1 METDNSSEGTFF
13 DTERS
18 CYAQADTADPLGE
31 SSAVQV
37 VPSGVLRMSY
47 SAKSVTPG
55 EIFFV
60 FCLHSILMLKT
71 LLAAEPTL
79 SGSLG
84 VQEGDWATRH

>member
-1 METDNSSEGTFF
+1 MVHEYIQVSGQMETDNSSEGTFF

-55 EIFFV
+55 EIFCFLFAQYSDV
-60 FCLHSILMLKT
+60 KNI
-71 LLAAEPTL
+71 
-79 SGSLG
+79 
-84 VQEGDWATRH
+84 TRG